1 VGGLK
6 KVPGKKNFIDF
17 SIVLCYFEDME
28 FFENFLEVLKTLWQE
43 KVEYILI
50 GGFAVIIHGMPRV
63 TQDLDIFVKMVPEN
77 IDKLKKALKVV
88 FNDNSIDGIT
98 FSDLNDYSV
107 IRYGTPDGFYIDI
120 LGRIGE
126 VATYE
131 DLEYET
137 ITVEGI
143 QVRVASI
150 ETLYWL
156 KKDTL
161 RLEDRR
167 DAVFLDSLIRRK
179 QKK

>member
-1 VGGLK
+1 MGVNREI
-6 KVPGKKNFIDF
+6 VNFLIDF
-17 SIVLCYFEDME
+17 SDVLWYFNGME
-28 FFENFLEVLKTLWQE
+28 FFENFLGILKALWQE

-63 TQDLDIFVKMVPEN
+63 TQDLDIFVKMDPEN
-77 IDKLKKALKVV
+77 IDKLRKALKTV
-88 FNDNSIDGIT
+88 FNDDSIDGIT
-98 FSDLNDYSV
+98 FSDLKDYSV
-107 IRYGTPDGFYIDI
+107 IRYGTPNGFYIDI

-126 VATYE
+126 VAVYD

-143 QVRVASI
+143 QVRIAAI

-161 RLEDRR
+161 RLADRR
-167 DAVFLDSLIRRK
+167 DAAFLDSLIQRK
-179 QKK
+179 NKK

>member
-1 VGGLK
+1 
-6 KVPGKKNFIDF
+6 
-17 SIVLCYFEDME
+17 ME
-28 FFENFLEVLKTLWQE
+28 FFENFLEILKTLWQE
-43 KVEYILI
+43 NVEYILI

-63 TQDLDIFVKMVPEN
+63 TQDLDIFIKMVPEN
-77 IDKLKKALKVV
+77 IDILKKALNAI

-98 FSDLNDYSV
+98 LADLQDYSI

-126 VATYE
+126 FAAYD
-131 DLEYET
+131 DLEYEI

-143 QVRVASI
+143 QVRIASI

-167 DAVFLDSLIRRK
+167 DAVFLDSLIR
-179 QKK
+179 QKNKK